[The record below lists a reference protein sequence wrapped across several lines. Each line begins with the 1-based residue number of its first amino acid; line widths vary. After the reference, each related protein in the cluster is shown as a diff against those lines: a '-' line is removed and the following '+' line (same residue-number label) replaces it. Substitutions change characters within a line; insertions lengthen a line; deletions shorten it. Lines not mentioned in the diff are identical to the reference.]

1 MKITVI
7 GAGAIGTLLAYKLSK
22 AGEEITIIAK
32 SEQISEIDNKL
43 IYAGTSKVEEIPIIT
58 KTEIEKTDYIII
70 ASKSYDVDKII
81 DSVKDKEVPI
91 MFCQNGLK
99 ILDLIER
106 KLKDKTISYM
116 VTGNGVSKSGPA
128 RIKHNGVGFTYIGN
142 IGQETDYLTKKIV
155 SMLKSVNFNAEIANN
170 ITEFVWL
177 KAVINSVINPI
188 GAYHNVRNGELVKP
202 EFKKKMKILCKE
214 SASVALA
221 NSIKLP
227 LDPWDEIVKIVNNTA
242 NNKCSMLQDID
253 NEQKTE
259 IEQINGEIIRLSKL
273 LKISVPMNQK
283 YYERI
288 ITKTSLYQ
296 ERH

>member
-7 GAGAIGTLLAYKLSK
+7 GAGAIGTLLAYNLSK
-22 AGEEITIIAK
+22 AGEEITVIAK
-32 SEQISEIDNKL
+32 SEQISQIDNKL
-43 IYAGTSKVEEIPIIT
+43 IYTRSKEVEEIPIIT
-58 KTEIEKTDYIII
+58 KTKIEETDYIIV
-70 ASKSYDVDKII
+70 ASKSYDVDRII
-81 DSVKDKEVPI
+81 DNVKDKRIPI

-106 KLKDKTISYM
+106 QLKGNTISYM

-142 IGQETDYLTKKIV
+142 IGQKTDYLTKEIV
-155 SMLKSVNFNAEIANN
+155 NMLKNVDFNAEIAND
-170 ITEFVWL
+170 ITKFVWL
-177 KAVINSVINPI
+177 KAVINSAINPI
-188 GAYHNVRNGELVKP
+188 GAYHNVKNGELVKP
-202 EFKKKMKILCKE
+202 EFKKRMKNLCEE

-221 NSIKLP
+221 NGIQLP
-227 LDPWDEIVKIVNNTA
+227 LDPWDEILKIVTNTT

-253 NEQKTE
+253 NNQKTE

-273 LKISVPMNQK
+273 LSISVPMNEK
-283 YYERI
+283 YYKRI

-296 ERH
+296 EKH

>member
-1 MKITVI
+1 MKVTVI

-43 IYAGTSKVEEIPIIT
+43 IYAGPSKVEEIPIIT

-106 KLKDKTISYM
+106 ELKDKTISYM

-155 SMLKSVNFNAEIANN
+155 SMLKSVNFNAEIAS
-170 ITEFVWL
+170 VAKKDL
-177 KAVINSVINPI
+177 KA
-188 GAYHNVRNGELVKP
+188 GQKLDGEGGYCARGRLISSKRSKQERILPMGYTDNAVLKNDI
-202 EFKKKMKILCKE
+202 MKDQFIR
-214 SASVALA
+214 
-221 NSIKLP
+221 
-227 LDPWDEIVKIVNNTA
+227 LDDVELN
-242 NNKCSMLQDID
+242 LQ
-253 NEQKTE
+253 K
-259 IEQINGEIIRLSKL
+259 EIIEAR
-273 LKISVPMNQK
+273 
-283 YYERI
+283 E
-288 ITKTSLYQ
+288 YQ
-296 ERH
+296 YNLI